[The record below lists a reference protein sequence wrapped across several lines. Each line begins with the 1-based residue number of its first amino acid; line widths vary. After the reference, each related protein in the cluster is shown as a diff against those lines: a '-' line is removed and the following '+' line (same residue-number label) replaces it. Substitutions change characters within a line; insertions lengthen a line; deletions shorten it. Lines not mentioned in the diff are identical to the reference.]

1 MSAATVRRIKANG
14 LAIEFAELG
23 ALVWEPTGAVV
34 EEAALEEDELWVLV
48 VVELLN
54 GVLEAEVVGALVVDG
69 TEEVL
74 DSVVVVLEVV
84 VSLVVVAGTVVLVAA
99 VEDGVAVAPPT
110 SWN

>member
-23 ALVWEPTGAVV
+23 ALVWEPDGLVV
-34 EEAALEEDELWVLV
+34 VEAALEEDELVLV
-48 VVELLN
+48 VVEL
-54 GVLEAEVVGALVVDG
+54 VYEILEAEVVGALVVDG

-74 DSVVVVLEVV
+74 DSVLVVLEVV
-84 VSLVVVAGTVVLVAA
+84 VSLVVVAETAVLVAA

>member
-23 ALVWEPTGAVV
+23 ALVWEPDGPVV
-34 EEAALEEDELWVLV
+34 VEAALEEDELVLV
-48 VVELLN
+48 VVELLYE
-54 GVLEAEVVGALVVDG
+54 VLEAKVVGALVVDG

-74 DSVVVVLEVV
+74 DSVVVVPEVV
-84 VSLVVVAGTVVLVAA
+84 VSLVVVAETVVLVAA